1 MDISSRRIFQGDTV
15 IWVVFFLLCMI
26 SLIEVFSAASTL
38 TYKSGDFMAPFFK
51 QLLFLGLGTG
61 VAWFFHAIPCRYFK
75 IIPLFFLPLCIVL
88 LLVTLF
94 FGSSEN
100 GGARWLDLGI
110 RFQPSELAKGVVI
123 VSVALILSHM
133 QREEGADRRAFKLIL
148 TITGIV
154 CTLIVSENLSTA
166 AILFTTVF
174 IMMF

>member
-75 IIPLFFLPLCIVL
+75 IIPLFFPCA
-88 LLVTLF
+88 
-94 FGSSEN
+94 SSCCLS
-100 GGARWLDLGI
+100 RS
-110 RFQPSELAKGVVI
+110 F
-123 VSVALILSHM
+123 SV
-133 QREEGADRRAFKLIL
+133 RPK
-148 TITGIV
+148 
-154 CTLIVSENLSTA
+154 TA
-166 AILFTTVF
+166 ARAGSTSAYASSHPNWPRESSSFQWPSSSPTCSARKAPTGGLSSSFSP
-174 IMMF
+174 